1 MIGSDFANRLGEMIF
16 KETVDRTN
24 RRAITGFMGTQMEES
39 KRRQTGGSAEFMR
52 WGRNNGA
59 TFCFMSD

>member
-24 RRAITGFMGTQMEES
+24 RCAITGFMGTQMEES
-39 KRRQTGGSAEFMR
+39 KRLQTGGSAEFEVGEKQWR
-52 WGRNNGA
+52 HFFR
-59 TFCFMSD
+59 FMSD